1 MARARKFSTEDLYK
15 ETKQILLQY
24 GYEGF
29 TFGILASKLGVSR
42 GALYK
47 YFDNKD
53 VLITEY
59 LVYETEQFV
68 ERLKK
73 MNNLEDFEDQFD
85 YLLNTILKDA
95 EIHRIREI
103 AIKLPEMNDKKTE
116 ASRKKI
122 HNLHQDMYDLLKS
135 LVEKGKS
142 ESKLKQ
148 ELPNELIFA
157 FLLEIIDLPNQQ
169 NTPYSEWIK
178 YIKEIVR
185 HGIFKEN

>member
-24 GYEGF
+24 GYERF